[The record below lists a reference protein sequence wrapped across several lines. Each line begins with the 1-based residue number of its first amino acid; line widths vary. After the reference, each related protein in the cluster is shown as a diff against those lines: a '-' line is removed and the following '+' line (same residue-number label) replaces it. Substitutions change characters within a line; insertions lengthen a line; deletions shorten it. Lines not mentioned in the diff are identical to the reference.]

1 MRYTARS
8 LTAIAFVAVAVI
20 AVPIVGLFAR
30 VPWARLGEL
39 WSNDIASTAMWMS
52 LRTSLIATA
61 LAVVLGVPLAW
72 AIANAKPQMRSIA
85 RAVVTVPVILPP
97 VVGGIALLSALG
109 RRGVF
114 GGLLSS
120 LGISLPF
127 TQSAVVLSQLFVAM
141 PFLVLAVENHF
152 HSMDRGVVD
161 AARVM
166 GFGSVRTF
174 WHVVLPMSRS
184 AVLAGA
190 VLAWARSVG
199 EFGASITFA
208 GSLKGKTQT
217 LPMAVYDLLE
227 RDWELAMGLSVMM
240 VLFAVVV
247 IFALRSQLMTEGSR

>member
-1 MRYTARS
+1 MRHTARS
-8 LTAIAFVAVAVI
+8 LTAIAVVAVAVI
-20 AVPIVGLFAR
+20 VVPLVGLFAR
-30 VPWARLGEL
+30 VPWSRLGEL

-120 LGISLPF
+120 MGISLPF

-174 WHVVLPMSRS
+174 RHVVLPMSRS

-240 VLFAVVV
+240 VLFAVII
-247 IFALRSQLMTEGSR
+247 IFALRSPLMNEGSQ

>member
-1 MRYTARS
+1 MRHTARS
-8 LTAIAFVAVAVI
+8 LTAIALVALAVI

-30 VPWARLGEL
+30 VPWSRLGEL

-72 AIANAKPQMRSIA
+72 AIANAQSQMRSIS

-120 LGISLPF
+120 IGISLPF

-240 VLFAVVV
+240 VLFAVVI
-247 IFALRSQLMTEGSR
+247 IFALRSQLMTEGSQ

>member
-1 MRYTARS
+1 MRHTSRS
-8 LTAIAFVAVAVI
+8 LTAIALVAVAVI
-20 AVPIVGLFAR
+20 VVPIVGLFVR
-30 VPWARLGEL
+30 VPWSRLDEL
-39 WSNDIASTAMWMS
+39 WSNDTASTAMWMS
-52 LRTSLIATA
+52 IRTSLIATA
-61 LAVVLGVPLAW
+61 LAVVLGVPLGW
-72 AIANAKPQMRSIA
+72 AIANARPQMRSIA

-114 GGLLSS
+114 GGWLSS

-127 TQSAVVLSQLFVAM
+127 TQSAVVLSQLFVAI
-141 PFLVLAVENHF
+141 PFLVLAVEGHF
-152 HSMDRGVVD
+152 NSMDRGVVH
-161 AARVM
+161 ASRVM
-166 GFGSVRTF
+166 GFGSLRTF
-174 WHVVLPMSRS
+174 WHVVLPMSRP
-184 AVLAGA
+184 AILAGA
-190 VLAWARSVG
+190 VLAWARSIG

-247 IFALRSQLMTEGSR
+247 IFSLRSRLLTASAA

>member
-1 MRYTARS
+1 MRHTARS
-8 LTAIAFVAVAVI
+8 LTAIALVALAVI

-30 VPWARLGEL
+30 VPWSRLGEL
-39 WSNDIASTAMWMS
+39 WSNDIASSAMWMS

-72 AIANAKPQMRSIA
+72 AIANAKPQIRSIA

-120 LGISLPF
+120 IGISLPF

-152 HSMDRGVVD
+152 HSMGRGVVD

-174 WHVVLPMSRS
+174 WHVVVPMSRS

-247 IFALRSQLMTEGSR
+247 IFAMRSQLMNEGSQ

>member
-1 MRYTARS
+1 MRHSARS
-8 LTAIAFVAVAVI
+8 LTTIAMVAVAVI
-20 AVPIVGLFAR
+20 VVPLIGLFAR
-30 VPWARLGEL
+30 VPWSRFGEL
-39 WSNDIASTAMWMS
+39 WSNDIASAAMWMS
-52 LRTSLIATA
+52 LRTSLIATV
-61 LAVVLGVPLAW
+61 LTVVLGVPLAW
-72 AIANAKPQMRSIA
+72 VIANARQQVRSIA
-85 RAVVTVPVILPP
+85 RAVVTIPIILPP

-109 RRGVF
+109 RKGVF
-114 GGLLSS
+114 GGLLSTI
-120 LGISLPF
+120 GISLPF

-166 GFGSVRTF
+166 GFGPVRTF
-174 WHVVLPMSRS
+174 WNLVLPVCRP
-184 AVLAGA
+184 AILAGA

-240 VLFAVVV
+240 VLFAVII
-247 IFALRSQLMTEGSR
+247 IFALRSQLMNEGRP

>member
-1 MRYTARS
+1 MRHTARS
-8 LTAIAFVAVAVI
+8 LTAIALVAVAVI
-20 AVPIVGLFAR
+20 VVPLIGLFAR
-30 VPWARLGEL
+30 VPWSRLGEL
-39 WSNDIASTAMWMS
+39 WSNDTASAAMWMS
-52 LRTSLIATA
+52 LRTSLIATIFV
-61 LAVVLGVPLAW
+61 VVLGVPLAW
-72 AIANAKPQMRSIA
+72 AIANAGPQARSIA
-85 RAVVTVPVILPP
+85 RAIVTVPVILPP
-97 VVGGIALLSALG
+97 VVGGIALLAALG
-109 RRGVF
+109 RKGVF

-120 LGISLPF
+120 MGISLPF

-166 GFGSVRTF
+166 GFGPVRTF
-174 WHVVLPMSRS
+174 WLVVLPESRP
-184 AVLAGA
+184 AILAGT

-240 VLFAVVV
+240 VLFAVMV
-247 IFALRSQLMTEGSR
+247 IFALRSQLMNEGHQ

>member
-1 MRYTARS
+1 MRHTARS
-8 LTAIAFVAVAVI
+8 LTAVALVAVAIIV
-20 AVPIVGLFAR
+20 VPVVGLFAR
-30 VPWARLGEL
+30 VPWSRLGEL

-72 AIANAKPQMRSIA
+72 AIANAKPEMRSIA

-247 IFALRSQLMTEGSR
+247 IFALRSQLMTEGSQ

>member
-1 MRYTARS
+1 MRHTSRS
-8 LTAIAFVAVAVI
+8 LTAIALVAVAGIV
-20 AVPIVGLFAR
+20 VPIVGLFVR
-30 VPWARLGEL
+30 VPWSRLGEL
-39 WSNDIASTAMWMS
+39 WSNDTASTAMWMS
-52 LRTSLIATA
+52 LRTSLIASA
-61 LAVVLGVPLAW
+61 LVVVLGVPLAW
-72 AIANAKPQMRSIA
+72 AIANARPQMRSIA

-120 LGISLPF
+120 IGISLPF

-141 PFLVLAVENHF
+141 PFLVLAVESHF
-152 HSMDRGVVD
+152 NSMDRCVVD
-161 AARVM
+161 ASRVM
-166 GFGSVRTF
+166 GFGSFRTF
-174 WHVVLPMSRS
+174 WHVVLPMSRP
-184 AVLAGA
+184 AILAGA

-240 VLFAVVV
+240 VLFAVIV
-247 IFALRSQLMTEGSR
+247 IFSLRSRLMTASAG

>member
-1 MRYTARS
+1 MRHTARS
-8 LTAIAFVAVAVI
+8 LTAVALVAVAIIV
-20 AVPIVGLFAR
+20 VPVVGLFAR
-30 VPWARLGEL
+30 VPWSRLGEL

-72 AIANAKPQMRSIA
+72 AIANAKPEMRSIA

-240 VLFAVVV
+240 VLIAVVV
-247 IFALRSQLMTEGSR
+247 IFALRSQLMNEGAR